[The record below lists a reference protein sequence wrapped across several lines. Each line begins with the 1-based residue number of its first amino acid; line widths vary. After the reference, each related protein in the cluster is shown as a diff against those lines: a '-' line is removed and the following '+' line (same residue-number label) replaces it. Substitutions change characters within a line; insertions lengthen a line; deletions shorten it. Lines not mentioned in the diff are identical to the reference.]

1 MNSELQNQVKASDT
15 LPATP
20 KISKEQEADILK
32 LAAVGLSPAEIAAA
46 VELDS
51 ASAMLFIA
59 LADIP
64 GSSVSFM
71 IAQGRAI
78 GRATPQMKLQE
89 AANAGNIDAVKTL
102 QKIQK
107 ENRFRELVNNMDND
121 EFTP

>member
-1 MNSELQNQVKASDT
+1 MNDEQQNPDNA
-15 LPATP
+15 PAQIPIGLVLT
-20 KISKEQEADILK
+20 KQHEDDIMK

-46 VELDS
+46 VELDTR
-51 ASAMLFIA
+51 SAMLFVA

-64 GSSVSFM
+64 GSNVSLM
-71 IAQGRAI
+71 LARGRAI

-107 ENRFRELVNNMDND
+107 ENRFRELVNNMDDD
-121 EFTP
+121 EYTA